1 MGIRLY
7 LNEMSVKEFVNTCK
21 TATGH
26 IQKVAH
32 IPLLLTPC
40 WLELSHMTTH
50 SQGELGG
57 IIFVVMAGH
66 PTKNGWSVTM
76 GGKWYTSKVSASEEA
91 NAQVCWWGRK
101 KKNAVEYNLH
111 SWKRESIFLIIGILE
126 NARDRWRSEKHRSNN
141 SVDSFKTVDR
151 CRS

>member
-1 MGIRLY
+1 MG
-7 LNEMSVKEFVNTCK
+7 
-21 TATGH
+21 G
-26 IQKVAH
+26 
-32 IPLLLTPC
+32 LLLWEGNGTQVKFLPLKKQMRRC
-40 WLELSHMTTH
+40 AG
-50 SQGELGG
+50 GE
-57 IIFVVMAGH
+57 
-66 PTKNGWSVTM
+66 
-76 GGKWYTSKVSASEEA
+76 
-91 NAQVCWWGRK
+91 K